1 MLKSLQGFFETDSF
15 IPHGHCYLWKPEL
28 LSLHIASD
36 TLIAL
41 GCFSISL
48 ALAYFVQK
56 RRDFPFNWI
65 FLLFGAFIV
74 SCGITHI
81 MGVWTLWHPTYWL
94 SGVVKALT
102 AGISVCIAIALVSV
116 VPQALALPSPA
127 ALEAE
132 IRSRKQAEAALY
144 ESETKLNGVLN
155 SLDNVVWSVSST
167 NFEIL
172 YINPA
177 TEKVYGRSPQEFFD
191 NPNLWQDVIYPED
204 RERVV
209 DSTGTV
215 FTTGNLARE
224 YRIVRPD
231 GEVRWLYDRGRLACD
246 ASGTP
251 IRIDGIV
258 TDITERKQIEEALH
272 QEREFLK
279 TLLDNLTE
287 GIVACDANGVL
298 TCFNQ
303 ATREYHG
310 LPEQS
315 IPPEAWSEYYDLYHV
330 DGKTRMQREDIP
342 LFRAFQGELIQ
353 NVEMVMAP
361 KGRPQRTLL
370 ASGQAFFDPQGKK
383 LGAVVAMHDITER
396 KAAEEALSRA
406 NAELETRVE
415 VRTAELRNAVEQLQ
429 AEITER
435 QRVAAVLKESEER
448 FRSLVSNVPGAI
460 YRCACD
466 ADWTMDFIS
475 DAIAEITGY
484 PASDFIQNRVRCF
497 ASIIHPEDVEVMERS
512 IYEALAKKQP
522 YIIEY
527 RLIGADGSVRWVSEK
542 GQGVF
547 NSVGEV
553 LSLDGA
559 IFDVS
564 DRKAAE
570 EALWA
575 TQERFQH
582 LLAYSPAVIY
592 SASVSDNLAAT
603 FISENVTAQMGFLP
617 EEFLKDSGFW
627 ANHLHPE
634 DAPRIF
640 AEMKQVFE
648 QEHHSQEYRFLF
660 KDGTYHWM
668 HDELKLV
675 RDTSG
680 NVQEIIGCWRDITD
694 RKQAEAQLQQTAAE
708 LARSEAELRQQTRI
722 LELVLNSMGDG
733 VIVADETG
741 NFLIFNPA
749 AQEMVGLGSTDTP
762 PDEWSATYGLFL
774 PDGCTPY
781 PSEDIPLT
789 RTIRGE
795 AFDDV
800 DVFVCHP
807 GKPTGLW
814 LKVNGRPLL
823 DESGILRGGAIV
835 YRNVT
840 SQRQAQQRLKQL
852 AKEQKSLLRELKN
865 RQNAL
870 DEAAIVSETDLKGTI
885 TFVNDKFCQVSGYSR
900 EELIGQNHRLINSGE
915 HSQSLFQNLWE
926 TISQGR
932 VWKGEIKN
940 KRKDG
945 SFYWVDTTIAPI
957 FDINGKIVKYISIRF
972 DVTERKQAE
981 EALIASSRKVVNTL
995 ESITDAFFA
1004 LNHQWQFTYLNQQ
1017 AEQLLKKSQTELL
1030 GKNIWD
1036 EFPEAVGSTFDHY
1049 YHKSITQQISITFE
1063 EFYPPLDG
1071 WFEVRA
1077 YPSEDGLSVYFHD
1090 ISERKQAEE
1099 ELRESEE
1106 RFRLL
1111 VEGVKDYAIFML
1123 SPDGRIVSWNDGA
1136 ERVNGYAAEEIL
1148 GQPISCFYTPEDI
1161 EQGKPEEELRVATS
1175 QGWFEDEGWRVRK
1188 DGSLFWVDV
1197 MVTAL
1202 WDKTGQLRGFSKVT
1216 RDVTERKLAEE
1227 KLQQTTALQQAIFNS
1242 TNYLIVATT
1251 AEGIVHTFNDA
1262 AARLLGYTAAEVLG
1276 KATPA
1281 IWHDK
1286 EEVVR
1291 RSQQLSQEL
1300 GIPIEPG
1307 FETFVAKARSHKS
1320 YDECEWSYI
1329 RKDGSR
1335 FPVLLSVTALRDSE
1349 GNITGFVGVGSDITE
1364 RKQAEEELRQLTAAM
1379 ENAVDGISRLDTQG
1393 RYLTVNRAYA
1403 SPAGYE
1409 PEEMIG
1415 MEWPLTVHPDD
1426 QEKLSIAYQQML
1438 RDGKV
1443 EAEAKGIRKD
1453 GSIFYKQLVMI
1464 SAYDEQGQFIGHH
1477 CFMKDISDRKQAE
1490 AQLQQTAA
1498 ELARSE
1504 AELRQQTA
1512 IFELILNSMGDGV
1525 IVADEQGQFL
1535 IFNPAAEEMFGSG
1548 STDTAPSEWSATYG
1562 LFLPDAV
1569 TPYPKDN
1576 LPLARA
1582 IKGEAVDDLEMFV
1595 RHAGTPEGLWAKING
1610 RPLWDDE
1617 EVLRGG
1623 VIVCRNVTGDKEAEA
1638 ALRRS
1643 EAQLREQATQLEQT
1657 LRELRQTQT
1666 QLVQT
1671 EKMSSLGQLVAGVAH
1686 EINNPVNFI
1695 YGNLVHANDYT
1706 SDLLNLVELYQESY
1720 PEPAPAIQ
1728 DEVEAIDLD
1737 FLKIDLPKMLTSMKV
1752 GAERIRQIVLS
1763 LRNFSRLDEADMKAV
1778 DIHDGLDNTL
1788 LILQNRLKAK
1798 PDHPGIQV
1806 IKEYGNLPLVEC
1818 YAGQLNQVFM
1828 NILANAI
1835 DALDECHKK
1844 HRAELAASV
1853 ETMKNY
1859 PSMIKIRT
1867 EVNDSNEVE
1876 IRIADNGT
1884 GMMESVCARLFDPFF
1899 TTKPVGQGTGLGMS
1913 ISYQI
1918 VVEKHRGQ
1926 LLCSSEPDQGT
1937 EFLIQIPIRR

>member
-36 TLIAL
+36 ALIAL

-132 IRSRKQAEAALY
+132 IRNRKQAEAALY

-204 RERVV
+204 RERVIGA
-209 DSTGTV
+209 TGTV
-215 FTTGNLARE
+215 FTTGNLERE

-251 IRIDGIV
+251 SRIDGIA

-310 LPEQS
+310 LPPEQS

-330 DGKTRMQREDIP
+330 DGKTRMQKEDIP

-484 PASDFIQNRVRCF
+484 PASDFIQNRVRSF
-497 ASIIHPEDVEVMERS
+497 ASIIHPEDAEVMERS

-559 IFDVS
+559 LFDVS

-603 FISENVTAQMGFLP
+603 FISENVTAQMGFSP

-680 NVQEIIGCWRDITD
+680 NVQEMIGCWRDITD

-733 VIVADETG
+733 VVVADETG
-741 NFLIFNPA
+741 KFLIFNPA

-835 YRNVT
+835 YHNVT
-840 SQRQAQQRLKQL
+840 NERQAQQRLKQL
-852 AKEQKSLLRELKN
+852 AKEQKNLLRELKN

-981 EALIASSRKVVNTL
+981 EALIASKRKVVNTL

-1017 AEQLLKKSQTELL
+1017 AEQLLKRTQIELL
-1030 GKNIWD
+1030 GNSIWD

-1049 YHKSITQQISITFE
+1049 YHKSVTQQISITFE

-1090 ISERKQAEE
+1090 ISDRKQ
-1099 ELRESEE
+1099 
-1106 RFRLL
+1106 
-1111 VEGVKDYAIFML
+1111 
-1123 SPDGRIVSWNDGA
+1123 
-1136 ERVNGYAAEEIL
+1136 
-1148 GQPISCFYTPEDI
+1148 
-1161 EQGKPEEELRVATS
+1161 
-1175 QGWFEDEGWRVRK
+1175 
-1188 DGSLFWVDV
+1188 
-1197 MVTAL
+1197 
-1202 WDKTGQLRGFSKVT
+1202 
-1216 RDVTERKLAEE
+1216 AEE
-1227 KLQQTTALQQAIFNS
+1227 KLQQTTALQQAILNS
-1242 TNYLIVATT
+1242 TNYLIIATT

-1262 AARLLGYTAAEVLG
+1262 AERLLGYTAAEVVG
-1276 KATPA
+1276 KVTPA

-1286 EEVVR
+1286 EEVVQ

-1335 FPVLLSVTALRDSE
+1335 FPVLLSVATLRDSE
-1349 GNITGFVGVGSDITE
+1349 GKTTGFVGISNNITE

-1379 ENAVDGISRLDTQG
+1379 ENAVDGISWLDTQG
-1393 RYLTVNRAYA
+1393 RYLAVNRAYA

-1415 MEWPLTVHPDD
+1415 MEWSLTVHPDD
-1426 QEKLSIAYQQML
+1426 QEKLSLVYQQML

-1569 TPYPKDN
+1569 TPYPQDN

-1582 IKGEAVDDLEMFV
+1582 IKGEAIDNLEMFV
-1595 RHAGTPEGLWAKING
+1595 RHAGAPEGLWAKING

-1695 YGNLVHANDYT
+1695 YGNVIHANDYT
-1706 SDLLNLVELYQESY
+1706 SDLLNLVELYQEYY
-1720 PEPAPAIQ
+1720 PEPVPAIQ
-1728 DEVEAIDLD
+1728 AEVEAIDLD
-1737 FLKIDLPKMLTSMKV
+1737 FLKEDLPNMLTSMKV
-1752 GAERIRQIVLS
+1752 GADRIRQIVLS
-1763 LRNFSRLDEADMKAV
+1763 LRNFSRLDEAEMKAV
-1778 DIHDGLDNTL
+1778 DIHEGLDNTL

-1798 PDHPGIQV
+1798 SDHSGIQV

-1844 HRAELAASV
+1844 HRAELGASV
-1853 ETMKNY
+1853 EAVKNY
-1859 PSMIKIRT
+1859 PSTIKIHT
-1867 EVNDSNEVE
+1867 EVNDSKEVE

-1899 TTKPVGQGTGLGMS
+1899 TTKPVGQGTGLGLS

-1918 VVEKHRGQ
+1918 VVEKHCGQ
-1926 LLCSSEPDQGT
+1926 LLCSSEPGQGT